1 VRPSTASASVV
12 VLAASAGGLTALS
25 HVISPLPDD
34 FGAAVL
40 IVQHVDPRHPSLL
53 AQILGRRTV
62 LPVHEATDGEQLRP
76 STVYIAPP
84 DNHLLVNP
92 EGTVSLTH
100 SELVHFVRPSADL
113 LFESA
118 ATSYAS
124 MTIAVV
130 LTGTGRDGSAGVRAV
145 KRMGGTVIAQD
156 RATSQFYGM
165 PAAAIDTGDVDHVLP
180 VDQIAETLVSLVHQ
194 VQER

>member
-1 VRPSTASASVV
+1 VRPSTASAGVV
-12 VLAASAGGLTALS
+12 ALAASAGGLTALS
-25 HVISPLPDD
+25 HVISPLPAD

-76 STVYIAPP
+76 GTVYIAPP
-84 DNHLLVNP
+84 DNHLVVNP

-130 LTGTGRDGSAGVRAV
+130 LSGTGRDGSSGVQAV

-156 RATSQFYGM
+156 RATSEFYGM
-165 PAAAIDTGDVDHVLP
+165 PAAAIDTGDVDYVLP
-180 VDQIAETLVSLVHQ
+180 VDQIAETLVLLVQQ
-194 VQER
+194 VPER